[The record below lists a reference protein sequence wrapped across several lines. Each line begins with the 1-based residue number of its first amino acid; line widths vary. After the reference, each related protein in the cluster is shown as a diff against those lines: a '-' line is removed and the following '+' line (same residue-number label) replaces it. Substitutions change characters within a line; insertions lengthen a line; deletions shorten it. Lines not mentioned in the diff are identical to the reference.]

1 MRYQT
6 TILFPFIS
14 SHAMKVAVIKER
26 FPGEHRVALVPTVVG
41 ALVKSDHD
49 VLVESDA
56 GLAAGFSDTDYEQ
69 AGGTIVSRDEA
80 FEADCILTIRACG
93 AAGETWESDRK
104 RMSKKSVIIG
114 MVDPLGDFQACL
126 EDAKT
131 GATIYALELVPRI
144 TRAQSMDVL
153 SSQANIAGYE
163 AVLLGATALKK
174 ILPMMTTAAG
184 TIRPAKALILGAG
197 VAGLQAIATAKRL
210 GAQVLAYDVRPAVK
224 EQVESLGAK
233 FVELDL
239 ETQTSET
246 KGGYAKAMTDEFYK
260 KQQELLGKVISECDL
275 VVTTALIPG
284 KPAPLLIT
292 KAMVEGMEPG
302 AVIVDLAAER
312 GGNCEMT
319 TPGETTC
326 FNGITILGPT
336 NLPAEVAT
344 HTSQLYSKNIVTFL
358 NHLISC
364 GFPQETSDD
373 EICQE
378 TLVAQNG
385 QVVHAR
391 VRDLAGMSTQPSDS
405 SSQGAGDTPSS
416 QTS

>member
-1 MRYQT
+1 IKQLSYSP
-6 TILFPFIS
+6 LIS

-69 AGGTIVSRDEA
+69 AGGTIVSRDDA
-80 FEADCILTIRACG
+80 FEADRILTIRACG

-114 MVDPLGDFQACL
+114 MVDPLGDVQACL

-239 ETQTSET
+239 ETQSSET

-302 AVIVDLAAER
+302 SVIVDLAAER

-378 TLVAQNG
+378 TLIAQNG

-391 VRDLAGMSTQPSDS
+391 VRDLAGMPTQPSDP
-405 SSQGAGDTPSS
+405 SSQEGGDTPSS

>member
-1 MRYQT
+1 
-6 TILFPFIS
+6 
-14 SHAMKVAVIKER
+14 MKVAVIKER

-69 AGGTIVSRDEA
+69 AGGTIVSRDDA

-114 MVDPLGDFQACL
+114 MVDPLGDVQACL

-239 ETQTSET
+239 ETQSSET

-260 KQQELLGKVISECDL
+260 KQQELLGKVIAECDL

-302 AVIVDLAAER
+302 SVIVDLAAER

-391 VRDLAGMSTQPSDS
+391 VRDLAGMSTQPTDS
-405 SSQGAGDTPSS
+405 SSQEGGDTPSS

>member
-1 MRYQT
+1 
-6 TILFPFIS
+6 
-14 SHAMKVAVIKER
+14 MKVAVIKER

-69 AGGTIVSRDEA
+69 AGGTIVSRDDA

-114 MVDPLGDFQACL
+114 MVDPLGDVQACL

-239 ETQTSET
+239 ETQSSET

-302 AVIVDLAAER
+302 SVIVDLAAER

-385 QVVHAR
+385 QIVHSR
-391 VRDLAGMSTQPSDS
+391 VRDLAGLSTQPSDS
-405 SSQGAGDTPSS
+405 SSQEGGDTPSS

>member
-1 MRYQT
+1 
-6 TILFPFIS
+6 
-14 SHAMKVAVIKER
+14 MKVAVIKER

-69 AGGTIVSRDEA
+69 AGGTIVSRDDA

-114 MVDPLGDFQACL
+114 MVDPLGDVQACL

-239 ETQTSET
+239 ETQSSET

-260 KQQELLGKVISECDL
+260 KQQELLGKVIAECDL

-302 AVIVDLAAER
+302 SVIVDLAAER

-405 SSQGAGDTPSS
+405 SSQEGGDTPSS

>member
-1 MRYQT
+1 
-6 TILFPFIS
+6 
-14 SHAMKVAVIKER
+14 MKVAVIKEH
-26 FPGEHRVALVPTVVG
+26 FPGEHRVALVPAVVG

-49 VLVESDA
+49 VLVETEA

-69 AGGTIVSRDEA
+69 AGGTIVSRDDA

-93 AAGETWESDRK
+93 AAGETWKSDRK

-114 MVDPLGDFQACL
+114 MVDPLGDVQACL

-239 ETQTSET
+239 ETQSSET

-260 KQQELLGKVISECDL
+260 KQQELLGKVIAECDL

-302 AVIVDLAAER
+302 SVIVDLAAER

-391 VRDLAGMSTQPSDS
+391 LRDLAGMSTQPSDS
-405 SSQGAGDTPSS
+405 SSQEGGDTPSS

>member
-1 MRYQT
+1 
-6 TILFPFIS
+6 
-14 SHAMKVAVIKER
+14 MKVAVIKER

-69 AGGTIVSRDEA
+69 AGGTIVSRYDA

-104 RMSKKSVIIG
+104 RMSKNSVIIG
-114 MVDPLGDFQACL
+114 MVDPLGDVQACL
-126 EDAKT
+126 ENAKT

-239 ETQTSET
+239 ETQSSET

-302 AVIVDLAAER
+302 RVIVDLAAER

-378 TLVAQNG
+378 TLIAQNG

-391 VRDLAGMSTQPSDS
+391 VRDLAGMPTQPSDP
-405 SSQGAGDTPSS
+405 SSQEGGDTPSS

>member
-1 MRYQT
+1 
-6 TILFPFIS
+6 
-14 SHAMKVAVIKER
+14 MKVAVIKEH
-26 FPGEHRVALVPTVVG
+26 FPGEHRVALVPAVVG

-49 VLVESDA
+49 VLVETEA

-69 AGGTIVSRDEA
+69 AGGTIVSRDDA

-114 MVDPLGDFQACL
+114 MVDPLGDVQACL

-239 ETQTSET
+239 ETQSSET

-260 KQQELLGKVISECDL
+260 KQQELLGKVIAECDL

-302 AVIVDLAAER
+302 SVIVDLAAER

-391 VRDLAGMSTQPSDS
+391 VRDLAGLSTQPSDS
-405 SSQGAGDTPSS
+405 SSQEGGDTPSS

>member
-1 MRYQT
+1 
-6 TILFPFIS
+6 
-14 SHAMKVAVIKER
+14 MKVAVIKER

-69 AGGTIVSRDEA
+69 AGGTIVSRDDA

-114 MVDPLGDFQACL
+114 MVDPLGDVQACL

-239 ETQTSET
+239 ETQSSET
-246 KGGYAKAMTDEFYK
+246 KGGYAKAITDEFYK

-302 AVIVDLAAER
+302 SVIVDLAAER

-378 TLVAQNG
+378 TLIAQNG

-391 VRDLAGMSTQPSDS
+391 VRDLAGMPTQPSDP
-405 SSQGAGDTPSS
+405 SSQEGGDTPSS

>member
-1 MRYQT
+1 
-6 TILFPFIS
+6 
-14 SHAMKVAVIKER
+14 MKVAVIKER

-69 AGGTIVSRDEA
+69 AGGTIVSRDDA

-114 MVDPLGDFQACL
+114 MVDPLGDVQACL

-239 ETQTSET
+239 ETQSSET

-284 KPAPLLIT
+284 KPAPRRGYIRARDRVARRRQRL
-292 KAMVEGMEPG
+292 PG
-302 AVIVDLAAER
+302 GGTQIGGPGVCRRPGQGCPGHNR
-312 GGNCEMT
+312 GGPTWAGRC
-319 TPGETTC
+319 
-326 FNGITILGPT
+326 LGPSAWSRRDRGA
-336 NLPAEVAT
+336 LALR
-344 HTSQLYSKNIVTFL
+344 LYSI
-358 NHLISC
+358 
-364 GFPQETSDD
+364 P
-373 EICQE
+373 
-378 TLVAQNG
+378 
-385 QVVHAR
+385 
-391 VRDLAGMSTQPSDS
+391 
-405 SSQGAGDTPSS
+405 
-416 QTS
+416 

>member
-1 MRYQT
+1 
-6 TILFPFIS
+6 
-14 SHAMKVAVIKER
+14 MKVAVIKER

-69 AGGTIVSRDEA
+69 AGGTIVSRDDA

-104 RMSKKSVIIG
+104 RMSKNSVIIG
-114 MVDPLGDFQACL
+114 MVDPLGDVQACL

-239 ETQTSET
+239 ETQSSET

-302 AVIVDLAAER
+302 SVIVDLAAER

-391 VRDLAGMSTQPSDS
+391 LRDLAGMSTQPSDS
-405 SSQGAGDTPSS
+405 SSQEGGDTPSS

>member
-1 MRYQT
+1 
-6 TILFPFIS
+6 
-14 SHAMKVAVIKER
+14 MKVAVIKER

-69 AGGTIVSRDEA
+69 AGGTIVSRDDA

-114 MVDPLGDFQACL
+114 MVDPLGDVQACL

-239 ETQTSET
+239 ETQSSET

-302 AVIVDLAAER
+302 SVIVDLAAER

-336 NLPAEVAT
+336 NLPAEVAP
-344 HTSQLYSKNIVTFL
+344 HTSHLYAKTFLTFL

-378 TLVAQNG
+378 TLIAQNG

-391 VRDLAGMSTQPSDS
+391 VRDLAGMPTQPSDP
-405 SSQGAGDTPSS
+405 SSQEGGDTPSS

>member
-1 MRYQT
+1 
-6 TILFPFIS
+6 
-14 SHAMKVAVIKER
+14 MKVAVIKEL
-26 FPGEHRVALVPTVVG
+26 FPGEHRVALVPAVVST
-41 ALVKSDHD
+41 LVKANHD
-49 VLVESDA
+49 VLIESNA
-56 GLAAGFSDTDYEQ
+56 GIAAGFSDADYEQ
-69 AGGTIVSRDEA
+69 AGGTIVHRDEA
-80 FEADCILTIRACG
+80 FEADCVLTVRTCG
-93 AAGETWESDRK
+93 AAGETWGSDRK
-104 RMSKKSVIIG
+104 RMSSKSVIIG
-114 MVDPLGDFQACL
+114 MADPLGSCQACL
-126 EDAKT
+126 EDAQT

-239 ETQTSET
+239 ETESSET

-260 KQQELLGKVISECDL
+260 KQQELLGKVIAECDL
-275 VVTTALIPG
+275 VITTALIPG
-284 KPAPLLIT
+284 KPAPILIT
-292 KAMVEGMEPG
+292 KAMVEGMQPG
-302 AVIVDLAAER
+302 SVIVDLAAER

-358 NHLISC
+358 NHLLSC

-373 EICQE
+373 EICRE
-378 TLVAQNG
+378 TLVTQNG
-385 QVVHAR
+385 EVVHAR
-391 VRDLAGMSTQPSDS
+391 VRDLAGMPQLPCESPSQEGTGKAS
-405 SSQGAGDTPSS
+405 SS
-416 QTS
+416 

>member
-1 MRYQT
+1 
-6 TILFPFIS
+6 
-14 SHAMKVAVIKER
+14 MKVAVIKER

-69 AGGTIVSRDEA
+69 AGGTIVSRDDA

-114 MVDPLGDFQACL
+114 MVAPLGDVQACL

-239 ETQTSET
+239 ETQSSET

-302 AVIVDLAAER
+302 SVIVDLAAER

>member
-1 MRYQT
+1 
-6 TILFPFIS
+6 
-14 SHAMKVAVIKER
+14 MKVAVIKER

-69 AGGTIVSRDEA
+69 AGGTIVSRDDA

-114 MVDPLGDFQACL
+114 MVDPLGDVQACL

-239 ETQTSET
+239 ETQSSET

-302 AVIVDLAAER
+302 SVIVDLAAER

-378 TLVAQNG
+378 TLIAQNG

-405 SSQGAGDTPSS
+405 SSQEGGDTPSS

>member
-1 MRYQT
+1 
-6 TILFPFIS
+6 
-14 SHAMKVAVIKER
+14 MKVAVIKER

-69 AGGTIVSRDEA
+69 AGGTIVSRDDA

-104 RMSKKSVIIG
+104 RMSKNSVIIG
-114 MVDPLGDFQACL
+114 MVDPLGDVQACL

-239 ETQTSET
+239 ETQSSET

-302 AVIVDLAAER
+302 SVIVDLAAER

-378 TLVAQNG
+378 TLIAQNG

-391 VRDLAGMSTQPSDS
+391 VRDLAGMPTQPSDR
-405 SSQGAGDTPSS
+405 SSQEGGDTPSS

>member
-1 MRYQT
+1 
-6 TILFPFIS
+6 
-14 SHAMKVAVIKER
+14 MKVAVIKER

-69 AGGTIVSRDEA
+69 AGGTIVSRDDA

-114 MVDPLGDFQACL
+114 MVDPLGDVQACL

-239 ETQTSET
+239 ETQSSET

-260 KQQELLGKVISECDL
+260 KQQELLGKVIAECDL

-302 AVIVDLAAER
+302 SVIVDLAAER

-378 TLVAQNG
+378 TLIAQNG

-391 VRDLAGMSTQPSDS
+391 VRDLAGMPTQPSDP
-405 SSQGAGDTPSS
+405 SSQEGGDTPSS

>member
-1 MRYQT
+1 
-6 TILFPFIS
+6 
-14 SHAMKVAVIKER
+14 MKVAVIKER

-69 AGGTIVSRDEA
+69 AGGTIVSRDDA

-104 RMSKKSVIIG
+104 RMSKNSVIIG
-114 MVDPLGDFQACL
+114 MVDPLGNVQACL

-239 ETQTSET
+239 ETQSSET

-302 AVIVDLAAER
+302 SVIVDLAAER

-358 NHLISC
+358 NHLVGC

-378 TLVAQNG
+378 TLIAQNG

-391 VRDLAGMSTQPSDS
+391 VRDLAGMSTQPSDP
-405 SSQGAGDTPSS
+405 SSQEGGDTPSS

>member
-1 MRYQT
+1 
-6 TILFPFIS
+6 
-14 SHAMKVAVIKER
+14 MKVAVIKER

-69 AGGTIVSRDEA
+69 AGGTIVSRDDA

-114 MVDPLGDFQACL
+114 MVDPLGDVQACL

-239 ETQTSET
+239 ETQSSET

-302 AVIVDLAAER
+302 SVIVDLAAER

-405 SSQGAGDTPSS
+405 SSQEGGDTPSS

>member
-1 MRYQT
+1 
-6 TILFPFIS
+6 
-14 SHAMKVAVIKER
+14 
-26 FPGEHRVALVPTVVG
+26 
-41 ALVKSDHD
+41 
-49 VLVESDA
+49 
-56 GLAAGFSDTDYEQ
+56 
-69 AGGTIVSRDEA
+69 
-80 FEADCILTIRACG
+80 
-93 AAGETWESDRK
+93 
-104 RMSKKSVIIG
+104 
-114 MVDPLGDFQACL
+114 
-126 EDAKT
+126 
-131 GATIYALELVPRI
+131 
-144 TRAQSMDVL
+144 
-153 SSQANIAGYE
+153 
-163 AVLLGATALKK
+163 
-174 ILPMMTTAAG
+174 
-184 TIRPAKALILGAG
+184 
-197 VAGLQAIATAKRL
+197 
-210 GAQVLAYDVRPAVK
+210 
-224 EQVESLGAK
+224 
-233 FVELDL
+233 
-239 ETQTSET
+239 
-246 KGGYAKAMTDEFYK
+246 MTDEFYK

-302 AVIVDLAAER
+302 SVIVDLAAER

-391 VRDLAGMSTQPSDS
+391 VRDLAGMSTQPSDP
-405 SSQGAGDTPSS
+405 SSQEGGDTPSS

>member
-1 MRYQT
+1 
-6 TILFPFIS
+6 
-14 SHAMKVAVIKER
+14 MKVAVIKER

-69 AGGTIVSRDEA
+69 AGGTIVSRDDA

-114 MVDPLGDFQACL
+114 MVDPLGDVQACL

-239 ETQTSET
+239 ETQSSET

-260 KQQELLGKVISECDL
+260 KQQELLGKVIAECDL

-292 KAMVEGMEPG
+292 KGMVEGMKPG
-302 AVIVDLAAER
+302 SVIVDLAAER

-405 SSQGAGDTPSS
+405 SSQEGGDTPSS

>member
-1 MRYQT
+1 
-6 TILFPFIS
+6 
-14 SHAMKVAVIKER
+14 MKVAVIKER

-69 AGGTIVSRDEA
+69 AGGTIVSRDDA

-114 MVDPLGDFQACL
+114 MVDPLGDVQACL

-239 ETQTSET
+239 ETQSSET

-302 AVIVDLAAER
+302 SVIVDLAAER

-391 VRDLAGMSTQPSDS
+391 VRDLAGLSTQPSDS
-405 SSQGAGDTPSS
+405 SSQEGGDTPSS

>member
-1 MRYQT
+1 
-6 TILFPFIS
+6 
-14 SHAMKVAVIKER
+14 MKVAVIKER

-69 AGGTIVSRDEA
+69 AGGTIVSRDDA

-104 RMSKKSVIIG
+104 RMSKNSVIIG
-114 MVDPLGDFQACL
+114 MVDPLGDVQACL

-239 ETQTSET
+239 ETQSSET

-302 AVIVDLAAER
+302 SVIVDLAAER

-378 TLVAQNG
+378 TLIAQNG

-391 VRDLAGMSTQPSDS
+391 VRDLAGLSTQPSDS
-405 SSQGAGDTPSS
+405 SSQEGGDTPSS

>member
-1 MRYQT
+1 
-6 TILFPFIS
+6 
-14 SHAMKVAVIKER
+14 MKVAVIKER
-26 FPGEHRVALVPTVVG
+26 FTGEHRVALVPTVVN

-69 AGGTIVSRDEA
+69 AGGTIVSRDDA

-114 MVDPLGDFQACL
+114 MVDPLGDVQACL

-239 ETQTSET
+239 ETQSSET

-302 AVIVDLAAER
+302 SVIVDLAAER

-391 VRDLAGMSTQPSDS
+391 VRDLAGMSTQPSES
-405 SSQGAGDTPSS
+405 SSQEGGNTPSS

>member
-1 MRYQT
+1 
-6 TILFPFIS
+6 
-14 SHAMKVAVIKER
+14 MKVAVIKER

-69 AGGTIVSRDEA
+69 AGGTIVSRDDA

-114 MVDPLGDFQACL
+114 MVDPLGDVQACL

-239 ETQTSET
+239 ETQSSET

-302 AVIVDLAAER
+302 SVIVDLAAER

-378 TLVAQNG
+378 TLIAQNG

-391 VRDLAGMSTQPSDS
+391 VRDLAGMPTQPSDP
-405 SSQGAGDTPSS
+405 SSQEGGDTPSS

>member
-1 MRYQT
+1 
-6 TILFPFIS
+6 
-14 SHAMKVAVIKER
+14 MKVAVIKER

-69 AGGTIVSRDEA
+69 AGGTIVSRDDA

-114 MVDPLGDFQACL
+114 MVDPLGDVQACL

-239 ETQTSET
+239 ETQSSET

-302 AVIVDLAAER
+302 SVIVDLAAER

-391 VRDLAGMSTQPSDS
+391 VRDLAGMSTEPSDS
-405 SSQGAGDTPSS
+405 SSQEGGDTPSS

>member
-1 MRYQT
+1 
-6 TILFPFIS
+6 
-14 SHAMKVAVIKER
+14 MKVAVIKER

-69 AGGTIVSRDEA
+69 AGGTIVSRDDA

-114 MVDPLGDFQACL
+114 MVDPLGDVQACL

-131 GATIYALELVPRI
+131 GATIYSLELVPRI

-239 ETQTSET
+239 ETQSSET

-302 AVIVDLAAER
+302 SVIVDLAAER

-378 TLVAQNG
+378 TLIAQNG

-391 VRDLAGMSTQPSDS
+391 VRDLAGMPTQPSDP
-405 SSQGAGDTPSS
+405 SSQEGGDTPSS

>member
-1 MRYQT
+1 
-6 TILFPFIS
+6 
-14 SHAMKVAVIKER
+14 MKVAVIKEH
-26 FPGEHRVALVPTVVG
+26 FPGEHRVALVPAVVG

-49 VLVESDA
+49 VLVETEA

-69 AGGTIVSRDEA
+69 AGGTIVSRDDA

-93 AAGETWESDRK
+93 AAGETWKSDRK

-114 MVDPLGDFQACL
+114 MVDPLGDVQACL

-239 ETQTSET
+239 ETQSSET

-302 AVIVDLAAER
+302 SVIVDLASER

-391 VRDLAGMSTQPSDS
+391 LRDLAGMSTQPSDS
-405 SSQGAGDTPSS
+405 SSQEGGDTPSS

>member
-1 MRYQT
+1 
-6 TILFPFIS
+6 
-14 SHAMKVAVIKER
+14 MKVAVIKER

-69 AGGTIVSRDEA
+69 AGGTIVSRDDA

-114 MVDPLGDFQACL
+114 MVDPLGDVQACL

-239 ETQTSET
+239 ETQSSET

-302 AVIVDLAAER
+302 SVIVDLAAER

-391 VRDLAGMSTQPSDS
+391 VRDLAGLSTQPSDS
-405 SSQGAGDTPSS
+405 SSQEGGDTPTS

>member
-1 MRYQT
+1 
-6 TILFPFIS
+6 
-14 SHAMKVAVIKER
+14 MKVAVIKER

-69 AGGTIVSRDEA
+69 AGGTIVSRDDA

-114 MVDPLGDFQACL
+114 MVDPLGDVQACL

-239 ETQTSET
+239 ETQSSET

-302 AVIVDLAAER
+302 SVIVDLAAER

-391 VRDLAGMSTQPSDS
+391 VRDLAGISTQPSDS
-405 SSQGAGDTPSS
+405 SLQEGGDTPSS

>member
-1 MRYQT
+1 
-6 TILFPFIS
+6 
-14 SHAMKVAVIKER
+14 MKVAVIKER

-69 AGGTIVSRDEA
+69 AGGTIVSRDDA

-114 MVDPLGDFQACL
+114 MVDPLGDVQACL

-239 ETQTSET
+239 ETQSSET

-260 KQQELLGKVISECDL
+260 KQQELLGKVIAECDL

-302 AVIVDLAAER
+302 SVIVDLAAER

-385 QVVHAR
+385 QIVHSR
-391 VRDLAGMSTQPSDS
+391 VRDLAGLSTQPSDS
-405 SSQGAGDTPSS
+405 SSQEGGDTPSS

>member
-1 MRYQT
+1 
-6 TILFPFIS
+6 
-14 SHAMKVAVIKER
+14 MKVAVIKER

-69 AGGTIVSRDEA
+69 AGGTIVSRDDA

-114 MVDPLGDFQACL
+114 MVDPLGDVQACL

-239 ETQTSET
+239 ETQSSET

-302 AVIVDLAAER
+302 SVIVDLAAER

-378 TLVAQNG
+378 TLIAQNG
-385 QVVHAR
+385 EVVHAR
-391 VRDLAGMSTQPSDS
+391 VRDLAGMPTQPSDP
-405 SSQGAGDTPSS
+405 SSQEGGDTPSS

>member
-1 MRYQT
+1 
-6 TILFPFIS
+6 
-14 SHAMKVAVIKER
+14 MKVAVIKER

-69 AGGTIVSRDEA
+69 AGGTIVSRDDA

-114 MVDPLGDFQACL
+114 MVDPLGDVQACL

-239 ETQTSET
+239 ETQSSET

-260 KQQELLGKVISECDL
+260 KQQELLGKVIAECDL

-302 AVIVDLAAER
+302 SVIVDLAAER

-391 VRDLAGMSTQPSDS
+391 VRDLAGMPTQPSDP
-405 SSQGAGDTPSS
+405 SSQEGGDTPSS